1 MAVYVFIFSSIYGEN
16 LVIGTLKIPKNDE
29 ILLNTA
35 VLRVIESTY
44 DYCDVFVDD

>member
-1 MAVYVFIFSSIYGEN
+1 MYLHSCVSIYGEN